1 LYKKIGQLTTQ
12 VNWLKKNLKNCL
24 DLIGRV
30 NILRAQKN
38 SKELPMTKTAELL
51 DVNRTSAYY
60 KPKESSETELA
71 KIRYETAAKDMIV

>member
-1 LYKKIGQLTTQ
+1 
-12 VNWLKKNLKNCL
+12 
-24 DLIGRV
+24 
-30 NILRAQKN
+30 
-38 SKELPMTKTAELL
+38 MTKTAELL